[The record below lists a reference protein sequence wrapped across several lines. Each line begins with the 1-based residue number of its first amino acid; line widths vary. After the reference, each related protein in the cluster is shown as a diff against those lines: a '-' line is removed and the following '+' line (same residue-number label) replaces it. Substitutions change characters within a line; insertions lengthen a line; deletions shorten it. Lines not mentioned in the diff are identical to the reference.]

1 MAQKKQDRK
10 IEDRVTLVEPKTV
23 YLDDSGK
30 QITESQYYKTIG
42 SRQPSGG
49 EEQISGTK
57 PAAPTQTRAVYFA
70 PKTVETLAEISAIN
84 KAKASEKES
93 KKVEEVSAKEA
104 ELNKRGSKGFDT
116 LEDLARFNED
126 KKALEY
132 LEKLAQIDISN
143 LDLMLEIS
151 EVSVNAE
158 DFKKAYQWINKA
170 ISKSFKKLMSKILE

>member
-1 MAQKKQDRK
+1 MAQNKQNRK

-70 PKTVETLAEISAIN
+70 PKSDTPFEDIAKQQTKQSEIQAE
-84 KAKASEKES
+84 
-93 KKVEEVSAKEA
+93 
-104 ELNKRGSKGFDT
+104 
-116 LEDLARFNED
+116 
-126 KKALEY
+126 
-132 LEKLAQIDISN
+132 QILSLIH
-143 LDLMLEIS
+143 I
-151 EVSVNAE
+151 
-158 DFKKAYQWINKA
+158 
-170 ISKSFKKLMSKILE
+170 